1 MEIKGEI
8 IRKKYYKLK
17 CGGKK
22 RKSNQNYVWNW
33 RRIRE
38 EEQVVLISSN

>member
-22 RKSNQNYVWNW
+22 RKSNQNYG
-33 RRIRE
+33 IGE
-38 EEQVVLISSN
+38 G